1 MARKK
6 RRKVIYHILTMLFG
20 VVMIYPLLWMVFSS
34 VKESNTIFL
43 TATRLLP
50 EKATFENYVNGWQG
64 FSKVSFGVFIKNT
77 LLVAVIAMALTVISS
92 ALVSY
97 GLARLRFRG
106 RNVLFALV
114 LLTMMLPGE
123 IVMIPRYLWF
133 NKLNWVNTYLP
144 MTVPCAFAIQGFMVY
159 QMKNFIE
166 GLPKELTEA
175 AKIDGCSYYSI
186 FTRIVLPLLKPAM
199 GTVAIFS
206 FINNWN
212 DYMSPL
218 LYLKSVPKYTVSLA
232 LKLFCDQTS
241 TSDYGAMFAMASVS
255 LLPVILIFI
264 FCQRYLVEG
273 ISTQGLKG

>member
-1 MARKK
+1 MTIKVRN
-6 RRKVIYHILTMLFG
+6 KVIYHIFTLAIGL
-20 VVMIYPLLWMVFSS
+20 VMVYPLLWMFFSS
-34 VKESNTIFL
+34 FKESNTIL
-43 TATRLLP
+43 ATASQLIPDKFIL
-50 EKATFENYVNGWQG
+50 ENYVNGWKG
-64 FSKVSFGVFIKNT
+64 FSKTNFGVFIWNT
-77 LLVAVIAMALTVISS
+77 LGVAVVATILTVISS

-97 GLARLRFRG
+97 GLARLKFKG
-106 RNVLFALV
+106 KNILFMLV

-123 IVMIPRYLWF
+123 IMMIPQYLWY
-133 NKLNWVNTYLP
+133 NKLGWINTYLP
-144 MTVPCAFAIQGFMVY
+144 MTVPFGFAIQGFFVY

-166 GLPKELTEA
+166 GLPKELDEA
-175 AKIDGCSYYSI
+175 AKIDGCSYYTI

-206 FINNWN
+206 FINRWN

-241 TSDYGAMFAMASVS
+241 TSDYGAMFAMAIVS
-255 LLPVILIFI
+255 LIPIVLIFI
-264 FCQRYLVEG
+264 FLQRYLIEG

>member
-1 MARKK
+1 MARKR
-6 RRKVIYHILTMLFG
+6 RRKVIYHILTMIFG
-20 VVMIYPLLWMVFSS
+20 FIMIYPLLWMVCSS
-34 VKESNTIFL
+34 LKESNTIFL
-43 TATRLLP
+43 TATRLIP
-50 EKATFENYVNGWQG
+50 EKVTFENYINGWQG
-64 FSKVSFGVFIKNT
+64 FSKVTFSTFITNT
-77 LLVAVIAMALTVISS
+77 LVIAVIAMILTVASS
-92 ALVSY
+92 ALVAY
-97 GLARLRFRG
+97 GLARLRFKG
-106 RNVLFALV
+106 KNLLFALV

-241 TSDYGAMFAMASVS
+241 TSDFGAMFAMAFVS

>member
-6 RRKVIYHILTMLFG
+6 RRKVVYHILTMLCGFI
-20 VVMIYPLLWMVFSS
+20 MIYPLIWMVCSS
-34 VKESNTIFL
+34 LKESGTIFL
-43 TATRLLP
+43 TASELIPRNI
-50 EKATFENYVNGWQG
+50 TFENFINGWQG
-64 FSKVSFGVFIKNT
+64 FSKVTFGVFIKNT
-77 LLVAVIAMALTVISS
+77 FVVAVIAMALTVASS
-92 ALVSY
+92 ALVAY
-97 GLARLRFRG
+97 GLARLRFKG
-106 RNVLFALV
+106 KNLLFALV

-133 NKLNWVNTYLP
+133 NKLGWINTYLP

-166 GLPKELTEA
+166 GLPRELNEA

-186 FTRIVLPLLKPAM
+186 FTRIILPLLKPAM

-218 LYLKSVPKYTVSLA
+218 LYLKNVPKYTVSLA
-232 LKLFCDQTS
+232 LKLFCDQSS
-241 TSDYGAMFAMASVS
+241 TSDYGAMFAMAVVS
-255 LLPVILIFI
+255 LIPVILIFI